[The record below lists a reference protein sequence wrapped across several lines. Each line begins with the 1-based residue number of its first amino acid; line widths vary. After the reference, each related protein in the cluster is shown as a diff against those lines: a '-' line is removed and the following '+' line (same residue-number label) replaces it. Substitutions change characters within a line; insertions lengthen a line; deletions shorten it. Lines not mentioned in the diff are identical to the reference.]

1 MSEASMTP
9 AEVGADLKARLV
21 RERKEL
27 ESSIAALKTD
37 LMEFPSSKAEIQP
50 RLDTAESNLKRVMGA
65 LGLRETKSDGGMA
78 RGKGNKM
85 YQHTYATGGSVVD
98 HLSMAGGGMSNSSM
112 AGGGPKALQSV
123 SSANE
128 GLKKLPTHVRNRMG
142 YMKKGGAVKR
152 RAK

>member
-98 HLSMAGGGMSNSSM
+98 
-112 AGGGPKALQSV
+112 QSLTV
-123 SSANE
+123 C
-128 GLKKLPTHVRNRMG
+128 VFR
-142 YMKKGGAVKR
+142 
-152 RAK
+152 

>member
-1 MSEASMTP
+1 
-9 AEVGADLKARLV
+9 
-21 RERKEL
+21 
-27 ESSIAALKTD
+27 
-37 LMEFPSSKAEIQP
+37 
-50 RLDTAESNLKRVMGA
+50 
-65 LGLRETKSDGGMA
+65 
-78 RGKGNKM
+78 
-85 YQHTYATGGSVVD
+85 
-98 HLSMAGGGMSNSSM
+98 M